1 MKNTKIFFAS
11 LMLLP
16 LMNACSGDS
25 NALKDY
31 DGIKGEAPT
40 DKKPTIQAVANNQAD
55 SYFNFQVNEADSV
68 NFVNVIQGQPVQA
81 VIRIT
86 PTHPGIKSYDAQL
99 VDFPI
104 ADGPSFQSNQDGT
117 FILKWTPALGTVP
130 KGAGSKKFKAT
141 VQVSVKDATSED
153 LKVIVKN
160 YYFLIEVRENSSEP
174 SIESQSKLDI
184 LEEGV
189 PAKIEVVVDDPG
201 TAIDTVGSPEIVIN
215 SFPYANKEAFRADG
229 QPYVFQDGVEKLSGT
244 KWKFT
249 LTIYAE
255 SLPLGRDRLGH
266 EIPSSETVPV
276 CFYMRALSVTE
287 RLSGKKEVCFTGKY
301 AAQPPTMAL
310 ADGTPSEV
318 KAGTQNIFTLK
329 LSTPNPK
336 SLLSVKNAAKQI
348 ANLSGT
354 KTIECSNDSANQSN
368 AQTCT
373 VTWTPACVKAAV
385 KTTLKITADATL
397 NSKVKSSVL
406 TKDLT
411 VLPNPEAC
419 TGGRR

>member
-1 MKNTKIFFAS
+1 MKNTKLFFAS

-40 DKKPTIQAVANNQAD
+40 DKKPTIQSVANQQAD
-55 SYFNFQVNEADSV
+55 AYFSFEVNGSDSV
-68 NFVNVIQGQPVQA
+68 NFVNVTQGQSMEA
-81 VIRIT
+81 IMKIT
-86 PTHPGIKSYDAQL
+86 PNHPGIKAYDVQL
-99 VDFPI
+99 VDFPV
-104 ADGPSFQSNQDGT
+104 ADGPTLQNNQNGT
-117 FILKWTPALGTVP
+117 YTLKWTPALGTVP
-130 KGAGSKKFKAT
+130 KGDGDKKFKAQI
-141 VQVSVKDATSED
+141 QVSVKDATSEEL
-153 LKVIVKN
+153 LKIVKN
-160 YYFLIEVRENSSEP
+160 YAVLIEVQENSSQP
-174 SIESQSKLDI
+174 SIESRSKLDEI
-184 LEEGV
+184 EEGI
-189 PAKIEVVVDDPG
+189 PAKLEVVVDDPG
-201 TAIDTVGSPEIVIN
+201 TAVDTVGSPEMVIT
-215 SFPYANKEAFRADG
+215 SFPYTNKEAFRADG
-229 QPYVFQDGVEKLSGT
+229 QPYVFQDSVDKLSGT

-249 LTIYAE
+249 MTIYAE

-266 EIPSSETVPV
+266 EVPSSETVPV
-276 CFYMRALSVTE
+276 CFYMRALGVTE

-301 AAQPPTMAL
+301 AAQPPTLTL
-310 ADGTPSEV
+310 ADGAPSDV
-318 KAGTQNIFTLK
+318 KAGTQNIFTIK

-336 SLLSVKNAAKQI
+336 SQLSVKNAAKQI

-373 VTWTPACVKAAV
+373 VTWKPACVKAAV
-385 KTTLKITADATL
+385 KTSLKITADATL